1 MKITTNTNVRIVI
14 ILILEVEKIVTDYD
28 SITFTPVKFTPNEW
42 KLLVMLYKANG
53 EMVKRDELIA
63 HIWNG
68 EIHSTRTVD
77 MHLSAVR
84 KKLAYIKGATIKS
97 CYGKGYK
104 FVMLEKF

>member
-1 MKITTNTNVRIVI
+1 MAVFEVTRSNGTTVEVNTETRTISRFRY
-14 ILILEVEKIVTDYD
+14 KA
-28 SITFTPVKFTPNEW
+28 KFTPNEW

-53 EMVKRDELIA
+53 EMITRDELIA
-63 HIWNG
+63 NIWNG
-68 EIHSTRTVD
+68 EVHSTRTVD

-84 KKLAYIKGATIKS
+84 KKLAYVKGATIKS

>member
-1 MKITTNTNVRIVI
+1 MAIFEIERLNGTAVTVDTEKRS
-14 ILILEVEKIVTDYD
+14 VERFRYK
-28 SITFTPVKFTPNEW
+28 VKFTPNEW